1 MTKKKKIW
9 LIAGAAVV
17 FIVIIILAVSKDSK
31 IVYSVQSEKVQKG
44 EIVSLVT
51 ATGSVRARTTVKI
64 SADVS
69 AKIVELPIKEG
80 DMVKKG
86 DVLVRLDPTRY
97 QAAVSQ
103 VEASLAAARS
113 SEKKAEAAL
122 IEAKQTFERGKSL
135 YAAKLISE
143 ENHTQLQTSL
153 DVAQANLESARFF
166 TKQQEASVEEVK
178 DALRK
183 TTINTPIDG
192 TVTGLNA
199 EVGEIVMI
207 GTMNNPGT
215 VIMTVAD
222 LSTIEV
228 EVDVDETD
236 IARVKVGQDAKI
248 QVDAFPDTSFK
259 GRVTEVGNAAQI
271 SGSGLSSSD
280 RVTNFTVKILLV
292 DNVVGIKPGMTATAD
307 ITTDKHQDIFY
318 VPIQAVVMRPEKSD
332 SLKKGTAD
340 AKAKAETSGGVV
352 AAEIDTSR
360 KAASKDDKKGAKE
373 IEGVFKI
380 VGGVAK
386 FFPVKTGISD
396 QQNIEIKDGVAL
408 DEEIIIG
415 SYKILRT
422 ITEDAKVKVTKEVM
436 KEEKK
441 D

>member
-17 FIVIIILAVSKDSK
+17 FVVIIILAVSKDSK
-31 IVYSVQSEKVQKG
+31 VVYSVQSEKVQKG
-44 EIVSLVT
+44 EIVSVVT

-69 AKIVELPIKEG
+69 AKIFELPVKEG

-97 QAAVSQ
+97 QASVSQ
-103 VEASLAAARS
+103 VEAALAAARS
-113 SEKKAEAAL
+113 AEKRAEAGL
-122 IEAKQTFERGKSL
+122 IEAKQQYQRGKSL
-135 YAAKLISE
+135 HAAGLISD
-143 ENHTQLQTSL
+143 ENHTQLQTSQ
-153 DVAQANLESARFF
+153 DVSQANLESARFY
-166 TKQQEASVEEVK
+166 TKQQDASLEEVK

-183 TTINTPIDG
+183 TTITSPIDG

-207 GTMNNPGT
+207 GTMNNAGT

-236 IARVKVGQDAKI
+236 VARVKIGQDCKV

-259 GRVTEVGNAAQI
+259 GQVTEVGNAAQY
-271 SGSGLSSSD
+271 SGSGVSSAD
-280 RVTNFTVKILLV
+280 RVTNFTVKILLL

-307 ITTDKHQDIFY
+307 ITTERRQDVFY
-318 VPIQAVVMRPEKSD
+318 LPIQAVVMRPD
-332 SLKKGTAD
+332 TLKKD
-340 AKAKAETSGGVV
+340 M
-352 AAEIDTSR
+352 AAENKDTLTSTGAI
-360 KAASKDDKKGAKE
+360 AAGVDTGRNVSQKGDKKGPKD

-380 VGGVAK
+380 VNGSAK
-386 FFPVKTGISD
+386 FFPVKTGIAD
-396 QQNIEIKDGVAL
+396 QQNMEIKDGVAL
-408 DEEIIIG
+408 DDEIIIG

-422 ITEDAKVKVTKEVM
+422 ITEGAKVKVTKEMV